1 MDALD
6 PNAYQAW
13 QASSNLKQVIEKWE
27 SNKGE
32 KSKIPGLKKTMS
44 IKATLMTPVKPM
56 LADACKSIEQAF
68 KKCPNGM
75 YSEIKYDGE
84 RVQVFKLMN
93 ILQI

>member
-6 PNAYQAW
+6 PNAYEAW

-27 SNKGE
+27 ANKEG
-32 KSKIPGLKKTMS
+32 KYKIPGLTKTLS
-44 IKATLMTPVKPM
+44 INATLMTPVKPM

-84 RVQVFKLMN
+84 RVQVCLHQTNKK
-93 ILQI
+93 

>member
-27 SNKGE
+27 LNKGE

-84 RVQVFKLMN
+84 RVQVFKFRKHS
-93 ILQI
+93 